1 MAPGNSIESPK
12 GEPQKGHSQAGTGFV
27 DFFIGRPVFAT
38 VCALFIILAGAIS
51 IPSLPIAQFPAL
63 APPQVVVN
71 SLYIGAN
78 AQTVE
83 SAVTIPL
90 EQAINGVE
98 GMKYIQSS
106 SGNDGTSQI
115 TVTFDVSRNVDL
127 ASVDVQNRVNQ
138 TLGRLPN
145 EVKTTGVTVTK
156 QLGGF
161 VFGAGVY
168 AEHGEYDSLFLSN
181 YLDVYVRDALKRVKG
196 VGDAFIFGERKYAMR
211 LWLDP
216 AKMAERGLT
225 ATAALSALQEQNVQV
240 AAGQVG
246 QPPSPAGQSFQF
258 SVRAVGRL
266 SDAQEF
272 GNIVLKSG
280 TDGTLVRV
288 RDVGRAELG
297 AENYG
302 TLLRFNG
309 HDAVGLAITQL
320 PGANALDVDKAAKAE
335 LLRLSKNFPPGLKAA
350 VAFDTTTVIGESIRD
365 VLITLLEAI
374 ALVIVV
380 IYLFL
385 QEWRST
391 FIPAIT
397 IPVSLIGT
405 FVFVKLLGFS
415 INTLTLF
422 GITLATG
429 LVVDDAIVVIE
440 NVERHIVEGITEPHN
455 AASVAMKEVAGAV
468 IATSLVLVSVFVPV
482 ALFPGTTGILFRQF
496 ALTIAF
502 SVSISAFNAL
512 TLTPALSAIFLGHHR
527 QRAQGVFFRAFNRVL
542 IVGTEFYR
550 STLGRVISWRA
561 VTLLAFVGVIGLT
574 YWVYQRVPRA
584 FIPEDD
590 QGYVILIVQAQQGA
604 SVNHTSEVCRQ
615 AEEALAQIPEV
626 EGAFTIVG
634 FGAVGSAPNRGILYA
649 KLKPFEERKGA
660 GHSAANVIQRLR
672 GLLKGVSGGLVVP
685 FNPPA
690 VQGLGQFGGFQYEL
704 EDLGRNSLQTISETA
719 NRLIREGAQGKEV
732 VGLFTTY
739 TANDPQYLVRID
751 REKAKSLQV
760 PFNEVTNALQVYMG
774 SVYVND
780 FDFNNRAYR
789 VYVQAD
795 SRFRAE
801 PKDIRQYYVR
811 ATTGSMIPLDNL
823 VTVEQTAN
831 PQVISHFNLFR
842 SAEINGSAAPGKSSG
857 EGIAAMEELSKK
869 ILPNGMTFEWAGLS
883 LEEIESG
890 GKALILFA
898 LGVVVVY
905 LTLAA
910 QYESYVL
917 PFIVLLAVPVA
928 LLGAIGAQALR
939 GLENDVY
946 CQIGLVMLIGLSSKN
961 AILIV
966 EFAEQLRN
974 RGMDT
979 IAAAIEA
986 ARIRLR
992 PILMTSLAFILGV
1005 VPLVLARGAG
1015 RAGRISVGTT
1025 VFGGMIA
1032 ATTLNLLFI
1041 PVLYVIVRS
1050 IVRGKVQTEALVKA
1064 ERGGEWMAE
1073 KNETD

>member
-1 MAPGNSIESPK
+1 M
-12 GEPQKGHSQAGTGFV
+12 FV
-27 DFFIGRPVFAT
+27 DFFIRRPVFAT

-51 IPSLPIAQFPAL
+51 IPTLPIAEFPDL
-63 APPQVVVN
+63 APPQVIV
-71 SLYIGAN
+71 SSGYIGAN

-98 GMKYIQSS
+98 GMKYISS
-106 SGNDGTSQI
+106 TSGNDGTSQI
-115 TVTFDVSRNVDL
+115 TVVFDVTRNVDL

-138 TLGRLPN
+138 ALGRLPN
-145 EVKTTGVTVTK
+145 EVKNTGIIITK
-156 QLGGF
+156 QIGGF
-161 VFGAGVY
+161 VLGAGVY
-168 AEHGEYDSLFLSN
+168 AENGQYDSLFLSN
-181 YLDVYVRDALKRVKG
+181 YLDVYVKDALKRVKG
-196 VGDAFIFGERKYAMR
+196 VGDAIVFGERKYAMR

-216 AKMAERGLT
+216 SKMAQRGLT
-225 ATAALSALQEQNVQV
+225 ATNVLSALQEQNVQV
-240 AAGQVG
+240 AAGQIG
-246 QPPSPAGQSFQF
+246 QPPSPEGQAYQI

-266 SDAQEF
+266 SEASEF
-272 GNIVLKSG
+272 DNIILKTGS
-280 TDGTLVRV
+280 DGTLVRV
-288 RDVGRAELG
+288 KDVGHAELG

-302 TLLRFNG
+302 TLLRFDG
-309 HDAVGLAITQL
+309 HDAVGLAVTQL

-335 LLRLSKNFPPGLKAA
+335 LLRLSKNFPPGIKAA

-374 ALVIVV
+374 ALVVIV

-385 QEWRST
+385 QDWRST

-405 FVFVKLLGFS
+405 FIFVKLLGFS

-468 IATSLVLVSVFVPV
+468 IATSLVLVAVFVPV

-502 SVSISAFNAL
+502 SVAISAFNAL

-527 QRAQGVFFRAFNRVL
+527 ERAQGRFFKLFNNAFNAGSELYRNSVRRALNWRVASL
-542 IVGTEFYR
+542 AVFLVL
-550 STLGRVISWRA
+550 LGA
-561 VTLLAFVGVIGLT
+561 T
-574 YWVYQRVPRA
+574 YALYQRVPRA

-590 QGYVILIVQAQQGA
+590 QGYLMFIVQAPQGA
-604 SVNHTSEVCRQ
+604 SLSYTRDICGK
-615 AEEALAQIPEV
+615 AEELISRDPEIN
-626 EGAFTIVG
+626 GIFTIVG
-634 FGAVGSAPNRGILYA
+634 FSFSGAASNQAILFA
-649 KLKPFEERKGA
+649 NLRPFEERKGDT
-660 GHSAANVIQRLR
+660 HSAAAIIQRLR
-672 GLLKGVSGGLVVP
+672 GKLSAVSGALVVP

-690 VQGLGQFGGFQYEL
+690 VQGLGQFGGFQFEL
-704 EDLGRNSLQTISETA
+704 EDLGRNSLQDIA
-719 NRLIREGAQGKEV
+719 NAANKLVAKGNASKDV
-732 VGLFTTY
+732 TGLFTSF

-760 PFNEVTNALQVYMG
+760 PFNQITDALQVYMG

-780 FDFNNRAYR
+780 FDFNNRSYR

-795 SRFRAE
+795 TQFRSQA
-801 PKDIRQYYVR
+801 KDIRQYYLR
-811 ATTGSMIPLDNL
+811 SDASKMIPLDNL

-831 PQVISHFNLFR
+831 PQVISHYNLFR
-842 SAEINGSAAPGKSSG
+842 SAEINGTAAPGRSSG
-857 EGIAAMEELSKK
+857 EGIATMEALAKK
-869 ILPNGMTFEWAGLS
+869 ELPNGMTFEWSGLS

-898 LGVVVVY
+898 LGLVVVY

-928 LLGAIGAQALR
+928 ILGAIGAQALR
-939 GLENDVY
+939 GLQNDVY
-946 CQIGLVMLIGLSSKN
+946 CQIGLVMLIGLASKN

-966 EFAEQLRN
+966 EFAEQLRDQ
-974 RGMDT
+974 GMSVAE
-979 IAAAIEA
+979 AAVEA

-1032 ATTLNLLFI
+1032 ATTLNLIFI
-1041 PVLYVIVRS
+1041 PVLYVIVRG
-1050 IVRGKVQTEALVKA
+1050 IVPGRTSRSAALK
-1064 ERGGEWMAE
+1064 E
-1073 KNETD
+1073 

>member
-1 MAPGNSIESPK
+1 M
-12 GEPQKGHSQAGTGFV
+12 FV
-27 DFFIGRPVFAT
+27 DFFIRRPVFAT

-51 IPSLPIAQFPAL
+51 IPTLPIAEFPDL
-63 APPQVVVN
+63 APPQVIV
-71 SLYIGAN
+71 SSGYIGAN

-98 GMKYIQSS
+98 GMKYISS
-106 SGNDGTSQI
+106 TSGNDGTSQV
-115 TVTFDVSRNVDL
+115 TVVFDVTRNVDL

-138 TLGRLPN
+138 ALGRLPN
-145 EVKTTGVTVTK
+145 EVKNTGIIITK
-156 QLGGF
+156 QIGGF
-161 VFGAGVY
+161 VLGAGVY
-168 AEHGEYDSLFLSN
+168 AENGQYDSLFLSN
-181 YLDVYVRDALKRVKG
+181 YLDVYVKDALKRVKG
-196 VGDAFIFGERKYAMR
+196 VGDAVVFGERKYAMR

-216 AKMAERGLT
+216 SKMAQRGLT
-225 ATAALSALQEQNVQV
+225 ATNVLSALQEQNVQV
-240 AAGQVG
+240 AAGQIG
-246 QPPSPAGQSFQF
+246 QPPSPEGQAYQI

-266 SDAQEF
+266 SEASEF
-272 GNIVLKSG
+272 DNIILKTGS
-280 TDGTLVRV
+280 DGTLVRV
-288 RDVGRAELG
+288 KDVGRAELG

-309 HDAVGLAITQL
+309 HDAVGLAVTQL

-335 LLRLSKNFPPGLKAA
+335 LVRLSKSFPPGIKAA
-350 VAFDTTTVIGESIRD
+350 VAFDTTTVIGESIQD

-374 ALVIVV
+374 ALVVIV

-385 QEWRST
+385 QDWRST

-405 FVFVKLLGFS
+405 FIFVKLLGFS

-468 IATSLVLVSVFVPV
+468 IATSLVLVAVFVPV

-502 SVSISAFNAL
+502 SVAISAFNAL

-527 QRAQGVFFRAFNRVL
+527 ERAQGKFFKRFNDAFSAGSELYQKSVRRALNWRVASLLVFL
-542 IVGTEFYR
+542 LLLGGTYA
-550 STLGRVISWRA
+550 L
-561 VTLLAFVGVIGLT
+561 
-574 YWVYQRVPRA
+574 YQRVPRA

-590 QGYVILIVQAQQGA
+590 QGYLMFIVQAPQGA
-604 SVNHTSEVCRQ
+604 SLSYTRDICGK
-615 AEEALAQIPEV
+615 AEELISRDPEIN
-626 EGAFTIVG
+626 GIFTIVG
-634 FGAVGSAPNRGILYA
+634 FSFSGAASNQAILFA
-649 KLKPFEERKGA
+649 NLRPFEERKGDA
-660 GHSAANVIQRLR
+660 HSAATIIQRLR
-672 GLLKGVSGGLVVP
+672 GKLSAVSGALVVP

-690 VQGLGQFGGFQYEL
+690 VQGLGQFGGFQFEL
-704 EDLGRNSLQTISETA
+704 EDLGRNSLQDIA
-719 NRLIREGAQGKEV
+719 NAANKLVAKGNASKEV
-732 VGLFTTY
+732 TGLFTSF

-760 PFNEVTNALQVYMG
+760 PFSQITNALQVYMG

-780 FDFNNRAYR
+780 FDFNNRSYR

-795 SRFRAE
+795 TQFRSQA
-801 PKDIRQYYVR
+801 KDIGQYYLR
-811 ATTGSMIPLDNL
+811 SDAGKMIPLDNL

-831 PQVISHFNLFR
+831 PQVIRHYNLFR
-842 SAEINGSAAPGKSSG
+842 SAEINGTAAPGRSSG
-857 EGIAAMEELSKK
+857 DGIATMEALAKRE
-869 ILPNGMTFEWAGLS
+869 LPNGMTFEWSGLS

-898 LGVVVVY
+898 LGLVVVY

-928 LLGAIGAQALR
+928 ILGAVGAQALR
-939 GLENDVY
+939 GLQNDVY
-946 CQIGLVMLIGLSSKN
+946 CQIGLVMLIGLASKN

-966 EFAEQLRN
+966 EFAEQLRDQ
-974 RGMDT
+974 GMSVVE
-979 IAAAIEA
+979 AAVEA

-1032 ATTLNLLFI
+1032 ATTLNLIFI
-1041 PVLYVIVRS
+1041 PVLYVIVRG
-1050 IVRGKVQTEALVKA
+1050 IVPGRASRSAAHKE
-1064 ERGGEWMAE
+1064 
-1073 KNETD
+1073 